1 MNFGPVNSIRLK
13 QGTSKSKI
21 RDFLNLIIVSSI
33 MLMKNLEKNFLI
45 MFKRKDKPN
54 KKLLA
59 ILRHLVEE
67 TLKRQAKNKLKKLKK
82 MQRKARE
89 VKKNLDSR
97 SDNGLLI
104 PTLGLLLPTAVL
116 LLRWLSPAKDKNF
129 SNKR

>member
-1 MNFGPVNSIRLK
+1 
-13 QGTSKSKI
+13 
-21 RDFLNLIIVSSI
+21 
-33 MLMKNLEKNFLI
+33 MLMRNSEKNFLI
-45 MFKRKDKPN
+45 MFKSKDNPN
-54 KKLLA
+54 KRLLVT
-59 ILRHLVEE
+59 LRHLVEE

-116 LLRWLSPAKDKNF
+116 SLRWLSLAKDKSF